1 MKRFRAERFV
11 QAENVRKPVVR
22 LSRVRRSDCVRL
34 WVSAWATKEAREDG
48 AKGDG
53 NIEHEARMTTGRAWF
68 MAS

>member
-1 MKRFRAERFV
+1 LR
-11 QAENVRKPVVR
+11 
-22 LSRVRRSDCVRL
+22 
-34 WVSAWATKEAREDG
+34 VSAWPRKNAREDG